1 MSIKKLRKDLLSGK
15 INLSTLEKYKDELI
29 VKYSEL
35 MSINILSE
43 EEFDELEDL
52 IMLFLDYY
60 NYSETGEVLIS
71 DHEYDLLMN
80 HYIANGGS
88 LISRSDTLQN
98 QTQWKFIEH
107 ESPGIVGSIKKI
119 YTFEE
124 LYVWWKKFCEH
135 GKIRSFRIAPKFDG
149 ISSAIKITNHNG
161 EGVIKKA
168 VTRNDGIVG
177 QDITKM
183 VSNTKNG
190 KSLAV
195 VYGSNIK
202 NGESIWIKTELVINT
217 IDFGKLNEDRDGN
230 GDKKYANRRS
240 ATSGIVNTPKN
251 LKYAKYVTVIPLAA
265 HYLSNDMIEYT
276 PMDSKIIGIS
286 EPLQLMEAINMM
298 LSKIRDASYPIRTD
312 GVVLYPLGEDIIPNY
327 DDIMDNAIAY
337 KVNTEEALTT
347 IEYGYVSVGRLGN
360 AIPMLHVTP
369 VEVNETI
376 VQDVSLGSFDK
387 FMNMGLYEG
396 EQVVI
401 YSAGNVIPQAKLPEH
416 RNYRIGADYLR
427 IKKRCPF
434 CGEKLTRYK
443 NSYKC
448 SNPRCPRVNSGKIS
462 NFVIKLDAENVSD
475 KTIEDLVENGLIKTI
490 PDIFYIEEADIERL
504 DGYGKDSARMIV
516 GEFQKIKTRPIPI
529 STLLGSLGIQGISEK
544 KCKNLLK
551 NVNWQKLLR
560 NPKKLKFDLTDSD
573 NVGMKTASIFTDF
586 IDENASLIQELLDIM
601 NIVNDVSYKGNVV
614 FTGFRDSELEA
625 KFNNIGYEVSNNVN
639 SDTVA
644 VIDASYSHDSTKCKS
659 AKKKGIDIVY
669 KGDVNEVL
677 RELMKG

>member
-161 EGVIKKA
+161 EGVIEKA

-202 NGESIWIKTELVINT
+202 NRESIWIKTELVIDT
-217 IDFGKLNEDRDGN
+217 IDFGKLNEDRDRN

-265 HYLSNDMIEYT
+265 HYLSNDMIDYT

-387 FMNMGLYEG
+387 FMNMGLHEG

-448 SNPRCPRVNSGKIS
+448 SNPQCPRVNSGKIS

-475 KTIEDLVENGLIKTI
+475 KTIEDLVENGLIKSI
-490 PDIFYIEEADIERL
+490 PDIFYIEEDDIERL

-516 GEFQKIKTRPIPI
+516 GEFQKIKTKPIPI

-601 NIVNDVSYKGNVV
+601 NIVNDISYKGNVV
-614 FTGFRDSELEA
+614 FTGFRDSELET

-639 SDTVA
+639 GDTVA
-644 VIDASYSHDSTKCKS
+644 VIDASYSHDSTKCKA

-669 KGDVNEVL
+669 KGDINEVL